1 METNKYALIGSASG
15 WGAQVRSTEEGPDFL
30 KEYGLNKSILDDHAT
45 LTWDEILYPAYQA
58 EEKNLTCGPEVL
70 EVLVP
75 HLNNLA
81 EKIQS
86 SLEHGAFP
94 IAIGGDHA
102 MAIGTVSGCVNAL
115 DAHENFGMIWIDAHM
130 DSHTPHT
137 SPSYAYHGM
146 PLAVLLGYGEQEL
159 LAIGGPQIK
168 LNPAHTVLVG
178 VRSYEEGEA
187 QLLEDLGVRVISN
200 LDVFERGFDSVAQE
214 ILKNFENQGI
224 KNFGV
229 SLDLDVFD
237 PAYAPG
243 VGSPADHGLVPED
256 VLPFFKRFREHPAF
270 RFLEITEFNPSLDRD
285 NITADLIINVLKNII
300 PRGVTKNGLT
310 KAV

>member
-1 METNKYALIGSASG
+1 MDTTKYALIGSASG
-15 WGAQVRSTEEGPDFL
+15 WGAQIRSTEEGPDFL
-30 KEYGLNKSILDDHAT
+30 KEYGLMGSLLGAQSFLEWN
-45 LTWDEILYPAYQA
+45 EVLYPQFKAA
-58 EEKNLTCGPEVL
+58 DRALECGPDVL
-70 EVLVP
+70 EILVP

-81 EKIQS
+81 QKVQS
-86 SLEHGAFP
+86 ILTQGNFP

-102 MAIGTVSGCVNAL
+102 MAIGTVSACVNAL
-115 DAHENFGMIWIDAHM
+115 DAHEKFGMIWIDAHM

-159 LAIGGPQIK
+159 LAIGGPKIK

-224 KNFGV
+224 SNFGV